1 MPLRIVR
8 SGSNAEL
15 WNRCRDELLS
25 EIGTNPGPTGFR
37 SHLWVAHRGQRDAL
51 FQAAA
56 ERGLP
61 GWLAPPFAFLSE
73 LRERFHIRQR
83 PVGHLT
89 GRLLVSRVASREFR
103 RAGLGSGRPDRGPAG
118 SHAIDGLFSELLPE
132 GITPD
137 ELGEALAR
145 LGGDDFAVR
154 RNRWVEASYR
164 SFLQELESLDRYD
177 PRSIHA
183 MVARSIEAGSLPDSI
198 GGAGSLHIYGLTSL
212 KGRKR
217 LFRALAAQPD
227 VEVTVYLTR
236 EPGESEWDGLL
247 AHPSRQTIL
256 TGAPPPGRPVMFEA
270 ADAQREAE
278 WVAARVRSALHS
290 GEMAPHRV
298 AIVLRSGGEDT
309 GRIVRALD
317 EVGVPSTSRARWR
330 LSDIAALRALLLLFR
345 GAAEDWDYRSLRNLV
360 ASPFF
365 GGAVDLRVIDF
376 ISRQKRVRGLEEWR
390 SAIGSLVKAASDED
404 RAAGLAAEGIY
415 SDRLQGDVAG
425 LEALAARLRPL
436 SGACSEREWIEHTLA
451 ILEGRRFEFR
461 RRLSEPS
468 AERYD
473 LVRADQRGVEAL
485 QELLSEWRELR
496 PSDDS
501 FGPEEWLGRLQ
512 RLLDSNEIALTSPDL
527 RGVQVLEAHEAALG
541 SYEQSFIVHANDGV
555 FPRPFTNRG
564 VFSEAETAR
573 LKELGLPLA
582 AREDFL
588 RRELALWSAV
598 TSLDAVVFV
607 SRAASSDGNPRS
619 PSLWIPGNAVRWAPA
634 SAEEAESA
642 GPPGTI
648 SRARMLEREA
658 DLLVRSL
665 RAGAAAPFESID
677 APALRQAILAAWS
690 EDLRAGRMDG
700 PPSGSE
706 GDRPSMRP
714 HPWGGLLRDPVVVAH
729 LEERFGEGYVWSA
742 SQLEQYGRRPF
753 DFLLDR
759 VLRLQASEEAEDTT
773 SPASR
778 GSLAHSILDR
788 FFRGL
793 VHGVER
799 EMDRPT
805 ELSGEALALYERV
818 AAGVLDEAE
827 RSDDFWLGEPALW
840 QVTREQIVE
849 SVRGFLER
857 ELPRLDKEGAWP
869 VRLELGFGGEGEP
882 EFVLHGRDLQDRPG
896 AMRVRGRID
905 RVDAKPGNS
914 GTELRILDYKW
925 GSYPPARGYRD
936 GSVLQLPIYMQ
947 AVSERADFEGRVSQG
962 SYRPVTR
969 DTANGALIRAKDV
982 DPVLAF
988 ALSIAGRVRRGLFEP
1003 VQAASMS
1010 LGAWQVGPEVT
1021 RSTAKFRDRHR
1032 FEPASEP
1039 GESESGE
1046 SEPEEPEAAGKGGS
1060 GG

>member
-1 MPLRIVR
+1 M
-8 SGSNAEL
+8 
-15 WNRCRDELLS
+15 WNRCRDEFLS
-25 EIGTNPGPTGFR
+25 EIGSNPGPTGFR

-51 FQAAA
+51 FEVAA

-61 GWLAPPFAFLSE
+61 GWLAPPIAFLSE

-137 ELGEALAR
+137 ELGDALAR

-164 SFLQELESLDRYD
+164 AFLQELESLDRYD

-183 MVARSIEAGSLPDSI
+183 MVARRIEAGALPDAI
-198 GGAGSLHIYGLTSL
+198 GGAGGLHIYGLTSL
-212 KGRKR
+212 KGRSR
-217 LFRALAAQPD
+217 LFRALSAQSD

-247 AHPSRQTIL
+247 AHPSRQNIL
-256 TGAPPPGRPVMFEA
+256 TGAPPDRPVVFEA
-270 ADAQREAE
+270 PDAQREAE
-278 WVAARVRSALHS
+278 WVAARIRSVLHS
-290 GEMAPHRV
+290 GDLPPHRV
-298 AIVLRSGGEDT
+298 AIVVRSGGEDT
-309 GRIVRALD
+309 RRIVRALE

-365 GGAVDLRVIDF
+365 DCAIDLRVIDF
-376 ISRQKRVRGLEEWR
+376 ISRQKRVRGLEAWR
-390 SAIGSLVKAASDED
+390 SAIGSLVAAASDED
-404 RAAGLAAEGIY
+404 RAAALASEGIY
-415 SDRLQGDVAG
+415 PDRLEGDLAG
-425 LEALAARLRPL
+425 FEALAARLHPL
-436 SGACSEREWIEHTLA
+436 AGACSEREWIERTLE
-451 ILEGRRFEFR
+451 ILEGRRFDFR
-461 RRLSEPS
+461 RRVSEPS

-485 QELLSEWRELR
+485 RELLSEWRELR
-496 PSDDS
+496 PSADS
-501 FGPEEWLGRLQ
+501 FGPDEWLGRLQ
-512 RLLDSNEIALTSPDL
+512 RLLESNEIALTSPDL

-541 SYEQSFIVHANDGV
+541 SHERCFVVHANDGV
-555 FPRPFTNRG
+555 FPRPFTSRG

-582 AREDFL
+582 TREDFL

-598 TSLDAVVFV
+598 TSQDAVVFT
-607 SRAASSDGNPRS
+607 SRAASSDGSARS
-619 PSLWIPGNAVRWAPA
+619 PSLWIPGSAVRWTPPT
-634 SAEEAESA
+634 AEEAESA
-642 GPPGTI
+642 VAAGAM
-648 SRARMLEREA
+648 SRARTLEREA
-658 DLLVRSL
+658 DRLARAL
-665 RAGAAAPFESID
+665 RAGTDAPFESID

-700 PPSGSE
+700 PPSDSE
-706 GDRPSMRP
+706 GERPSMRP
-714 HPWGGLLRDPVVVAH
+714 HPWGGWLRDPVVVAH

-759 VLRLQASEEAEDTT
+759 VLRLRASEEAEDTT

-788 FFRGL
+788 FFRALEKGGEEEL
-793 VHGVER
+793 
-799 EMDRPT
+799 DRPP
-805 ELSGEALALYERV
+805 ELSGEVLALYARV
-818 AAGVLDEAE
+818 AGEVLDEAE
-827 RSDDFWLGEPALW
+827 RSEDFWLGEPALW
-840 QVTREQIVE
+840 RVTREQIVE
-849 SVRGFLER
+849 SVRAFLER

-869 VRLELGFGGEGEP
+869 VRLELGFGGDGEP
-882 EFVLHGRDLQDRPG
+882 AFVLHGRDLQNRPG

-905 RVDAKPGNS
+905 RVDAKPGKGGS
-914 GTELRILDYKW
+914 ELRVLDYKW

-947 AVSERADFEGRVSQG
+947 AVSERGDVEGRVSQG

-988 ALSIAGRVRRGLFEP
+988 ALTIPGRVRRGLCEP
-1003 VQAASMS
+1003 VQAASQS

-1021 RSTAKFRDRHR
+1021 RSTAKFPDGHR
-1032 FEPASEP
+1032 FELASEP
-1039 GESESGE
+1039 GESEPVGA
-1046 SEPEEPEAAGKGGS
+1046 EPDELEAGREGAS